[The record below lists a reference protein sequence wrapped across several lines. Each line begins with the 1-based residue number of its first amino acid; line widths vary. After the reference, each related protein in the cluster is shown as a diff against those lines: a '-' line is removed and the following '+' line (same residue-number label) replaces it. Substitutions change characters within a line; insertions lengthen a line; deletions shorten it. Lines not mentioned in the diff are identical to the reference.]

1 MSHDVF
7 VSYSSKDKPVA
18 DFIVASLEGA
28 GIRCWYAPRDI
39 RPGGDWAKEIVAAI
53 KEASVFLLIFSANA
67 NRSQRVLDELNLAIS
82 REAVILPF
90 RIENLDP
97 VGAMQLH
104 LSARHWLDAFEP
116 SWQDYTDKLVK
127 AISAVL
133 EGGEDELKDIIRP
146 AKRQPAKRKKSR
158 KLGLVIAATLVVIIG
173 VAAVIFGPGL
183 WKSLQGGEVT
193 EMPTMTAEVSGAPTE
208 TVQVVEIA
216 TPTTSGLAIGSADNP
231 IVMMYLSPE
240 EAEFADID
248 AASEEI
254 ENLFHQEYPDLTIKL
269 LPTNNMDSIR
279 DALCNGDAHVGLLDS
294 FTYLEITQEGCPV
307 EAGLVWSAYEDIK
320 WGGEFLIRAS
330 DTSIQEFA
338 DIEGKTL
345 CVPDFI
351 STSGWV
357 IPSLEIKA
365 ALGDPE
371 VVFREINEAG
381 SHNDV
386 PLAVYRGDCDV
397 GTAYFDVRE
406 SMTDYPNIMDD
417 VIILAKTTFVPQP
430 NITFSTE
437 LDPTLTDQLVTFF
450 ISLSRDNAS
459 LALISGYLDTLV
471 TQKLVEINDYYYA
484 DLRDLFERAG
494 ADPADY

>member
-7 VSYSSKDKPVA
+7 VSYSSKDKTVA

-53 KEASVFLLIFSANA
+53 KEASVFLLVFSANA

-104 LSARHWLDAFEP
+104 LSARHWLDAFDP

-133 EGGEDELKDIIRP
+133 EGSEDELTEILRP
-146 AKRQPAKRKKSR
+146 AKRQPPRKKKPR
-158 KLGLVIAATLVVIIG
+158 KIGGIVAVALVVIIG
-173 VAAVIFGPGL
+173 VAVVIFGPEL
-183 WKSLQGGEVT
+183 WQSLQRGVVT
-193 EMPTMTAEVSGAPTE
+193 EMPTMTAAVSEEPTE
-208 TVQVVEIA
+208 TAQVIEIA
-216 TPTTSGLAIGSADNP
+216 TPTTSGPAIGSADNP
-231 IVMMYLSPE
+231 IIMMYLSPE

-254 ENLFHQEYPDLTIKL
+254 ENLFHQEFPDLTIKL

-294 FTYLEITQEGCPV
+294 FTYLEITQEDCNV
-307 EAGLVWSAYEDIK
+307 EAKLVWSAYEDIK

-330 DTSIQEFA
+330 DTSIQELA
-338 DIEGKTL
+338 DLEGKTL
-345 CVPDFI
+345 CIVEYN
-351 STSGWV
+351 STSSWV
-357 IPSLEIKA
+357 VPALEIKA

-371 VVFREINEAG
+371 TVLGDVIEVG
-381 SHNDV
+381 SHTEV
-386 PLAVYRGDCDV
+386 PLAVNRGDCDV
-397 GTAYFDVRE
+397 GTAYYDV
-406 SMTDYPNIMDD
+406 
-417 VIILAKTTFVPQP
+417 
-430 NITFSTE
+430 
-437 LDPTLTDQLVTFF
+437 
-450 ISLSRDNAS
+450 
-459 LALISGYLDTLV
+459 
-471 TQKLVEINDYYYA
+471 
-484 DLRDLFERAG
+484 
-494 ADPADY
+494 